1 MNNTSLQGGYLVE
14 GRISFVPKPDN
25 LFHREGLA
33 IIIRSRLTRIINRS
47 EE

>member
-1 MNNTSLQGGYLVE
+1 VL
-14 GRISFVPKPDN
+14 KPNN

-33 IIIRSRLTRIINRS
+33 IIIRSKLIRVINRL